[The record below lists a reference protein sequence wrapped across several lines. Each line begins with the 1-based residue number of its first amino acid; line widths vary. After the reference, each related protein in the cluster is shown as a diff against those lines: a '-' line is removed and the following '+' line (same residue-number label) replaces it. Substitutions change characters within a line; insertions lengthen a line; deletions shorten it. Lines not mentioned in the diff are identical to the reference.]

1 MSEVEL
7 VVSMEIELVAIGTEL
22 LLGLTVD
29 TNGAEIARALAARGI
44 RVSRRTSVADRPDE
58 IRAAV
63 TEALQRTGAVLTTGG
78 LGPTRDDVTK
88 KVVAELFGA
97 PLEFDQSVWADLL
110 ERFARLQRKPAASN
124 RSQADVPRGATVLR
138 NRWGTAPGL
147 WLEGSSG
154 LAIMLPGVPF
164 EMRKLVE
171 HEVVPRLAAKAGSS
185 VIRSLV
191 VRTSGLPESSLAE
204 RIGEIE
210 TEIAPLTLAYLPGLD
225 GVDLRL
231 SVWDLAP
238 DEADRRLRSAG
249 DLLRARAG
257 ESVYAEG
264 EGDLAA
270 LVLEQARTRGIRL
283 AVAESC
289 TGGLLG
295 ARLTEI
301 PGSSDVFVGG
311 VIAYDNEVKVE
322 LLGVSAALVAEH
334 GAVSEPIVRAMAQGA
349 AQRFGVPAALAVT
362 GIAGPGGGSPEK
374 PVGTV
379 WIGCVLRDDVEARR
393 IMLPGNRHE
402 IRARAGQAALLLLYR
417 RILAAHQPITSR

>member
-1 MSEVEL
+1 
-7 VVSMEIELVAIGTEL
+7 
-22 LLGLTVD
+22 
-29 TNGAEIARALAARGI
+29 
-44 RVSRRTSVADRPDE
+44 
-58 IRAAV
+58 
-63 TEALQRTGAVLTTGG
+63 
-78 LGPTRDDVTK
+78 
-88 KVVAELFGA
+88 
-97 PLEFDQSVWADLL
+97 
-110 ERFARLQRKPAASN
+110 
-124 RSQADVPRGATVLR
+124 
-138 NRWGTAPGL
+138 
-147 WLEGSSG
+147 
-154 LAIMLPGVPF
+154 
-164 EMRKLVE
+164 
-171 HEVVPRLAAKAGSS
+171 
-185 VIRSLV
+185 

-210 TEIAPLTLAYLPGLD
+210 TEIAPLTLAYLPCLD

-231 SVWDLAP
+231 SAWDLAP

-270 LVLEQARTRGIRL
+270 LVLEEARTRGIRL

-322 LLGVSAALVAEH
+322 LLGVSAALLAEH
-334 GAVSEPIVRAMAQGA
+334 GAVSEPVVRAMAQGA
-349 AQRFGVPAALAVT
+349 AQRFGVPTALAVT

-379 WIGCVLRDDVEARR
+379 WIGCVLRDDVETRR
-393 IMLPGNRHE
+393 IMFAGNRHE
-402 IRARAGQAALLLLYR
+402 IRARAAQAALLLLYR
-417 RILAAHQPITSR
+417 RILAAHQPVISR